1 MHTSFLR
8 VLPPKVNYCRI
19 TGNRKDVRW
28 LFAKIE
34 QFCTFMNLL
43 CFTTMALY
51 TKLSEP
57 LNERVISDIINVC
70 VLKIIAWFIITF
82 SVILV
87 WAGITI
93 KWIWSFCKY
102 ISWRNMYRITPLCV
116 NLSPVGFWLFCILAS
131 KECRSTGNVVI
142 INTLNRCPDVLWRTE

>member
-1 MHTSFLR
+1 MTLDTKLWMFCFVFRDSFCGTFRTSNVFCEVRSLNLHFFLNLDFFFLHTSFLR

-34 QFCTFMNLL
+34 QFCAFMNLL

-57 LNERVISDIINVC
+57 LNERIISDIINVC

-93 KWIWSFCKY
+93 RSG
-102 ISWRNMYRITPLCV
+102 SEV
-116 NLSPVGFWLFCILAS
+116 SAS
-131 KECRSTGNVVI
+131 I
-142 INTLNRCPDVLWRTE
+142 